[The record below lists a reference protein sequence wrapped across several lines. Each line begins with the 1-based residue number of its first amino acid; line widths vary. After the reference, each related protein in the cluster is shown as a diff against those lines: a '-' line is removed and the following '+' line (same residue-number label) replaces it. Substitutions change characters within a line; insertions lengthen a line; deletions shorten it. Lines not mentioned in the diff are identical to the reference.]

1 MEKKSILKELTIIFW
16 LFVIGSIVGYI
27 YEMIVVLVQK
37 GYFES
42 RQGLIYG
49 PFTPVYGIGAIIYYL
64 TLNAINKT
72 YQNKKTNSKEL
83 CNRKYAKIL
92 YYVKIFAITALL
104 GGITEYISSF
114 VQEKVFGTISWD
126 YSHMFM
132 NLNGRT
138 SLLYCVYW
146 GIIAIAYLKVIYP
159 AFQKM
164 EILLDKISVRIVTV
178 ILMIFM
184 TFDIVI
190 SCMAGNRQQER
201 REKIPPKGVFDEFL
215 DRMYPDELLD
225 RIYHNKK
232 EV

>member
-1 MEKKSILKELTIIFW
+1 MGKKIINYVMKIFW
-16 LFVIGSIVGYI
+16 IFVIGSVFGFFA
-27 YEMIVVLVQK
+27 EMLYALV
-37 GYFES
+37 YTRTLEI

-49 PFTPVYGIGAIIYYL
+49 PFIQIYGMGAVAYYILISQIQDPKKAFFSGMIIGGALEYL
-64 TLNAINKT
+64 CSFF
-72 YQNKKTNSKEL
+72 QE
-83 CNRKYAKIL
+83 
-92 YYVKIFAITALL
+92 IF
-104 GGITEYISSF
+104 
-114 VQEKVFGTISWD
+114 FGTISWD

-164 EILLDKISVRIVTV
+164 EILLDKTSVRIVTV